1 MATAAS
7 VNVQGSRYSPVSN
20 AGNQLDNRT
29 IGTGTQAQVGTQTGV
44 TSTNQTGST
53 TNNSTTATNQ
63 TTRNLSPEL
72 EAELNT
78 LTKQLAAGGTPQM
91 QQDRARRIAVINSAI
106 QQQQNYS
113 KASAFSDAQGL
124 IAQQMRRTLESLL
137 PNINRA
143 AEDSGSSG
151 GALRALLLQDA
162 ANKASESS
170 SALGVQTAVNY
181 GNINTNLMQVLESLT
196 RPDATVA
203 NSLINAVSA
212 GKGAV
217 SQTTG
222 TQTTSGT
229 QNTTSAGTQNTATN
243 STQNAT
249 SADTKSVDYAP
260 FDVAM
265 NTTPQF
271 FGAVAQTDPSKYVG
285 TTLDTLSQLSG
296 GGNPWASYS
305 F

>member
-1 MATAAS
+1 MATTSKYAG
-7 VNVQGSRYSPVSN
+7 VQGVDPA
-20 AGNQLDNRT
+20 AGKGGQLDART
-29 IGTGTQAQVGTQTGV
+29 SGTGTETKIGTQTGV
-44 TSTNQTGST
+44 TTSNQTGSSV
-53 TNNSTTATNQ
+53 NNSTTTTDQ

-72 EAELNT
+72 EAELAA

-106 QQQQNYS
+106 QQQQSYS

-203 NSLINAVSA
+203 NSLINAVNA

-217 SQTTG
+217 TQTTG
-222 TQTTSGT
+222 TQTATGT
-229 QNTTSAGTQNTATN
+229 QNTTSAGTQTANTN
-243 STQNAT
+243 NTQNST
-249 SADTKSVDYAP
+249 SADTKNVDYSP
-260 FDVAM
+260 FNVAM
-265 NTTPQF
+265 DTTPQF
-271 FGAVAQTDPSKYVG
+271 FGAVGQVDPSKYVG
-285 TTLDTLSQLSG
+285 TTMDTLSQLSG
-296 GGNPWASYS
+296 GGSPWASYTG